1 MVLHDLYTLVDTC
14 NDNKNTTF
22 NPVLLKIKNEV
33 FLKEMTAKD
42 GAVYPFLL
50 QIWDNEGVMVF
61 ERRLLK
67 QQAQWAISG
76 HIFLLRENNDADE
89 LILVKLTSK
98 EPATVFTVE
107 LPFSELAKRNKADA

>member
-1 MVLHDLYTLVDTC
+1 MYTLVDTC

-61 ERRLLK
+61 ERRLL
-67 QQAQWAISG
+67 QPQAQWAISG
-76 HIFLLRENNDADE
+76 KIFLLREDEDADK
-89 LILVKLTSK
+89 LIVVKLTNK
-98 EPATVFTVE
+98 KPATVFTVE
-107 LPFSELAKRNKADA
+107 LPFSKLTKNKADA